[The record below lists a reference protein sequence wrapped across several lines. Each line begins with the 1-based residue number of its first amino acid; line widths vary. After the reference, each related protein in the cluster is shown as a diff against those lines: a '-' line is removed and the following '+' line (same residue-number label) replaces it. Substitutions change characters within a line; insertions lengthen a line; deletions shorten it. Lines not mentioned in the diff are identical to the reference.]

1 MFEDICSACRIHKQ
15 ALTTGGSVPVPVDE
29 VMTAD
34 GIRIRYYKDPALSSV
49 RSELKNALSERVWLK
64 SGAYLVIQPTEALTV
79 VDVNTGK
86 NVAKKE
92 MQENFL
98 RVNKEAAEEIARQL
112 RLRNLSGMVLVDF
125 INLTSKSAEEELL
138 KTFRAA
144 LQKDPVPAQLI
155 DMTALGLVEVTRK
168 KIKRPLHEIFPDG
181 LGF

>member
-1 MFEDICSACRIHKQ
+1 MKLLPVHGRTL
-15 ALTTGGSVPVPVDE
+15 ALLGVIVPLLALFVYVGLRSGPLAPVA
-29 VMTAD
+29 V
-34 GIRIRYYKDPALSSV
+34 
-49 RSELKNALSERVWLK
+49 
-64 SGAYLVIQPTEALTV
+64 TV

>member
-1 MFEDICSACRIHKQ
+1 
-15 ALTTGGSVPVPVDE
+15 
-29 VMTAD
+29 
-34 GIRIRYYKDPALSSV
+34 
-49 RSELKNALSERVWLK
+49 
-64 SGAYLVIQPTEALTV
+64 
-79 VDVNTGK
+79 
-86 NVAKKE
+86 

-168 KIKRPLHEIFPDG
+168 K
-181 LGF
+181 

>member
-1 MFEDICSACRIHKQ
+1 MSTPERMWQKRDA
-15 ALTTGGSVPVPVDE
+15 G
-29 VMTAD
+29 
-34 GIRIRYYKDPALSSV
+34 
-49 RSELKNALSERVWLK
+49 EL
-64 SGAYLVIQPTEALTV
+64 
-79 VDVNTGK
+79 
-86 NVAKKE
+86 
-92 MQENFL
+92 L